1 MALEIKHVETAH
13 DDFKLLFKTTYS
25 TGSLCCCF
33 RNFSYFY
40 QVRGIIPLCYELR
53 ILKQFFPILSWLPN
67 YKKDHLNGD
76 LFAGLTVGIMLIPQ
90 GMAYALIAGLPPVY
104 GLYASV
110 VPQVIYAIFGTSRQ
124 LSVAPVAMDSL
135 LVATGVSV
143 LATEGSEAYVTYAI
157 LLALFMGMAQLI
169 LGLIRMGFIT
179 NLLSK
184 PVISGFTSAAAL
196 IIGLNQL
203 KYLMGVE
210 LEKSNEVHRIVI
222 SAAQKL
228 GELHWTTFFIGIAGI
243 VLIKVSKRVSR
254 KIPGAL
260 IAVVLGILLVFTM
273 GLDEKGVSIVR
284 EVPQG
289 LPAFIVPDFSWE
301 LLQKLLPL
309 SLTIAV
315 VAFMEAFSVAK
326 AIEAKKRDYKVMP
339 NQELIALG
347 AANVVGSLFQ
357 SYPVTGGF
365 SRSAVNEQ
373 AGAHTPLSSIISAV
387 LVALTLLF
395 LTPLFYHLPHAIL
408 ASIIMVAVSGLVDI
422 TYMLT
427 LWKTNR
433 IELGLLLATGFVTLV
448 FGMVPGIVSGIA
460 LSILILLFKA
470 ANPHIAFL
478 GRVNGFTEYRN
489 LKRFDDLETWE
500 ELMIVRVDAPFV
512 FVNIQTIKERIVNEA
527 LKREGPLKFV
537 VLDAASVV
545 HIDATGVVGLRDL
558 IDTLKEKEITL
569 LFAEVIGPVRDAFYK
584 NELVKDKHEQAFF
597 LTTDDAVK
605 FCLSEEYEQSRAK
618 LALQTNA

>member
-1 MALEIKHVETAH
+1 
-13 DDFKLLFKTTYS
+13 
-25 TGSLCCCF
+25 
-33 RNFSYFY
+33 
-40 QVRGIIPLCYELR
+40 
-53 ILKQFFPILSWLPN
+53 
-67 YKKDHLNGD
+67 
-76 LFAGLTVGIMLIPQ
+76 MLIPQ

-110 VPQVIYAIFGTSRQ
+110 VPQIIYAVLGTSRQ

-157 LLALFMGMAQLI
+157 LLAFFMGAAQFA
-169 LGLIRMGFIT
+169 LGIIRMGFIT

-203 KYLMGVE
+203 KYLMGVD
-210 LEKSNEVHRIVI
+210 LEKSNEVHRIIV
-222 SAAQKL
+222 SAVERV
-228 GELHWTTFFIGIAGI
+228 GELHWATFLIGVAGI
-243 VLIKVSKRVSR
+243 ILIKASKRINR

-260 IAVVLGILLVFTM
+260 IAVILGVLLVFTL
-273 GLDEKGVSIVR
+273 GLDQKGVSIVR
-284 EVPQG
+284 DVPRG
-289 LPAFIVPDFSWE
+289 LPALIIPDFSWE
-301 LLQKLLPL
+301 VLQKLLPL

-326 AIEAKKRDYKVMP
+326 AIEAKKRNYKVMP

-373 AGAHTPLSSIISAV
+373 AGAHTPLASIISAV

-408 ASIIMVAVSGLVDI
+408 ASIIMVAVSGLIDLSYIRV
-422 TYMLT
+422 
-427 LWKTNR
+427 LWKTNK
-433 IELGLLLATGFVTLV
+433 IELGLLLATGIVTLI

-489 LKRFDDLETWE
+489 LKRFDNLETWE
-500 ELMIVRVDAPFV
+500 ELLIVRVDAPFV

-527 LKREGPLKFV
+527 LKREGKLKFV
-537 VLDAASVV
+537 ILDAASVV

-558 IDTLKEKEITL
+558 IDSLKEKGISL
-569 LFAEVIGPVRDAFYK
+569 LFAEVIGPVRDAFYQ
-584 NELVKDKHEQAFF
+584 NELVRGKHEQEFF

-605 FCLSEEYEQSRAK
+605 YCLSEEYEQSRAE